1 MISGGGTPL
10 CDGQVK
16 RGGTSLGAATHNEI
30 CVASI
35 TDIVSIDVGD
45 AGGVVIL
52 IGYGLL
58 H

>member
-1 MISGGGTPL
+1 MISEGGRPL

-16 RGGTSLGAATHNEI
+16 RGGVTLGAATHNEI
-30 CVASI
+30 CGTSI

-52 IGYGLL
+52 IGYRLL